1 MKKLVNLFKKIVTL
15 FKFNKMGYTEQQI
28 TTSIT
33 PYIKTMFESSEIGF
47 LNSTYMDSELNKVNF
62 RIDFRNNTYICIS
75 IENTNSDIELFFIKT
90 NMIHYSELTSVLLRS
105 NIIFDS
111 VKGKIKE
118 NFNSLNI

>member
-1 MKKLVNLFKKIVTL
+1 MKKLVNLFKNIVTL